1 MPKENNY
8 KAKPDFDKP
17 ITKSSTKSSSS
28 GFTIG
33 PPKLTRFERAR
44 IIGTRSLQI
53 SLGAPIFLK
62 SHDTFNPIKIATD
75 ELSTGS
81 LPLSIRRCLP
91 SGNCENISLS
101 DLI

>member
-1 MPKENNY
+1 MSSNN
-8 KAKPDFDKP
+8 KTTSKKGKT

-91 SGNCENISLS
+91 GGKCENISLS
-101 DLI
+101 DLL

>member
-1 MPKENNY
+1 MSSNHKTAL
-8 KAKPDFDKP
+8 KKKQI
-17 ITKSSTKSSSS
+17 ITKTSTKVDSS

-62 SHDTFNPIKIATD
+62 SFDTFDPIKIATD

-81 LPLSIRRCLP
+81 LPLTIRRCLP
-91 SGNCENISLS
+91 NGKCENISISVL
-101 DLI
+101 L